1 MPAFAFVCI
10 GIGIGVV
17 HKRWGQAGT
26 WCLMLGALAILRRTS
41 PSW

>member
-1 MPAFAFVCI
+1 VFASAAPMLAFAFV

-26 WCLMLGALAILRRTS
+26 
-41 PSW
+41 

>member
-1 MPAFAFVCI
+1 LLAFAFV

-26 WCLMLGALAILRRTS
+26 WRLIPGSLASSADS